1 MRFQPPFALKDQAAA
16 QAFSHVSRSIDS
28 VLRVPTFAEA
38 IDATVNV
45 RAGEFRRLAPR
56 SGGMTVVL
64 PEAVAGNAG
73 QSVFLTVNGLGTLT
87 VLPVVGTINGAS
99 SIAFAAG
106 SYSIEITSDGSGRWL
121 TPGLVDGAVTAV
133 KLADGAVTNAKAAD
147 MAAATLKGRALGAG
161 TGDPTDLTGAQVAD
175 IIETEAF
182 TWTGAWNCNNR
193 VRWSSIFTQTLTGN
207 TDNLAIGAVNVVRLV
222 GNTFNL
228 TGMVP
233 NADDQIVWLQNAD
246 AADTMVL
253 VHDATSTAANRFYCP
268 NNANYTMQPR
278 SAVWAR
284 YDAASTRWYIGVG
297 A

>member
-16 QAFSHVSRSIDS
+16 QAFSLVSRSIDS

-106 SYSIEITSDGSGRWL
+106 AYSLEITSDGSGRWL
-121 TPGLVDGAVTAV
+121 TPGLVDGAVTTAKLAAGAVTTAKIADSAVTTAKIADSNVTPV
-133 KLADGAVTNAKAAD
+133 KLATGFVTIS
-147 MAAATLKGRALGAG
+147 GAG
-161 TGDPTDLTGAQVAD
+161 PHND
-175 IIETEAF
+175 
-182 TWTGAWNCNNR
+182 
-193 VRWSSIFTQTLTGN
+193 
-207 TDNLAIGAVNVVRLV
+207 VVL
-222 GNTFNL
+222 
-228 TGMVP
+228 
-233 NADDQIVWLQNAD
+233 
-246 AADTMVL
+246 AADTVGAR
-253 VHDATSTAANRFYCP
+253 VETTSTITGFTGGFNGRTLDIYSVNVTPTLDHATGSAAGNQINCP
-268 NNANYTMQPR
+268 TGAAISLGVRGGARLIYHSGGWRVVGGVNA
-278 SAVWAR
+278 
-284 YDAASTRWYIGVG
+284 
-297 A
+297 